1 MQVAKDMTKN
11 NVHVDGFKW
20 AMRDDGIEVVDVFL
34 KLFFNM
40 FHKTI
45 LKSMVDL
52 DMPMP
57 KFGNYTMFFF

>member
-1 MQVAKDMTKN
+1 MTKN

-20 AMRDDGIEVVDVFL
+20 TTREDGIQAVYVFY

-45 LKSMVDL
+45 
-52 DMPMP
+52 
-57 KFGNYTMFFF
+57 